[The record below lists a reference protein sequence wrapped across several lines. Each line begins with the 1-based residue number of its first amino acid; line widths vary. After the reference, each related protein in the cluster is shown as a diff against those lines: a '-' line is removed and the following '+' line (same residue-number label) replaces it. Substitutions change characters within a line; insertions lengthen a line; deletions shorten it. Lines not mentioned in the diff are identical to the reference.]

1 VTGKKL
7 VVLIDSDMGSS
18 EIELAACESA
28 GLDFFDGRFAS
39 PEQLTTLLREA
50 SGVLVQYRVVDEAF
64 LDRCPRLLA
73 IVTYGVGTDHIDTT
87 AAAARGIGVLPV
99 RDYCVDEVADHTL
112 ALVLACMRRI
122 VPLSLAVR
130 SGVWPGTQDFGT
142 LRTMRDSTYAV
153 IGLGSIGQAVAVR
166 ALAFGTAV
174 CVHDPY
180 VDAGLCESFGLT
192 QVSLEDAFSCDI
204 VSLHVP
210 LMDSTAQMVTG
221 RLLDRMPPHG
231 ILVNVS
237 RGGVIVEH
245 DLLERVESGR
255 INAGLDVLTVEPPS
269 DGDALAS
276 SHRVIITPHVAW
288 YSTSAED
295 RLCAQAG
302 TLMSRFL
309 AEPLRNV
316 KGTT

>member
-1 VTGKKL
+1 
-7 VVLIDSDMGSS
+7 
-18 EIELAACESA
+18 
-28 GLDFFDGRFAS
+28 
-39 PEQLTTLLREA
+39 
-50 SGVLVQYRVVDEAF
+50 VLVQYHVVDEAF
-64 LDRCPRLLA
+64 LDRCPQLLA
-73 IVTYGVGTDHIDTT
+73 IGTYSVGTDHIDTT

-153 IGLGSIGQAVAVR
+153 VGFGSIGRAVAAR
-166 ALAFGTAV
+166 ASAFGAAV

-180 VDAGLCESFGLT
+180 VDAGLCESLGLA
-192 QVSLEDAFSCDI
+192 QVSLEEAFNCDI

-210 LMDSTAQMVTG
+210 LVDSTAQMVTG
-221 RLLDRMPPHG
+221 PLLDRMPAHG

-237 RGGVIVEH
+237 RGGVVVER
-245 DLLERVESGR
+245 DLLERVENGLIS
-255 INAGLDVLTVEPPS
+255 AGLDVLSVEPPPE
-269 DGDALAS
+269 GDALAT
-276 SHRVIITPHVAW
+276 SHRAIVTPHVAW

-295 RLCAQAG
+295 RLRSQVG
-302 TLMSRFL
+302 TLMSQFL
-309 AEPLRNV
+309 AESPSNL
-316 KGTT
+316 KGAT